1 MYLYLHDS
9 RAFHGKIGGWV
20 SNIFKYTKARTIF
33 GVLNFKFQYVF
44 FFFGGGGGGGGQKQC
59 ICLSMNILWTFLGDP
74 KMRKGL
80 LFA

>member
-9 RAFHGKIGGWV
+9 RAFHGKIGGRV

-44 FFFGGGGGGGGQKQC
+44 FFFLGGGGGGGWSETMYMFEYEYFVDIFG
-59 ICLSMNILWTFLGDP
+59 
-74 KMRKGL
+74 
-80 LFA
+80 